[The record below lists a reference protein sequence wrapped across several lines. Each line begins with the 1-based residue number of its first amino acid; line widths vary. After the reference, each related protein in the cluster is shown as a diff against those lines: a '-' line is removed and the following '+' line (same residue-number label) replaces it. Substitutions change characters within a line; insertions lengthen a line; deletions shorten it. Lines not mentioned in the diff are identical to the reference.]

1 MKPVSRISR
10 LALLFFCVAAL
21 PAAARADVKIKSRSN
36 AGGQATESVT
46 YIKGKRQRT
55 EYGSAVS
62 IMQCDLRRSLQL
74 VVPTKSYTVTPF
86 GGNDTTAAA
95 GGAATAKTAGQPTT
109 RGGVVTSTYTSTDT
123 GERKQMFGYTARR
136 IKTSIVTESSPDSC
150 NPSKSR
156 MESDGWYI
164 DAAFVLDCATQAYS
178 GYVAPA
184 TAGGCRDQYRT
195 KQIGNAKLGYP
206 VMVTTT
212 MFDESGKP
220 SFTYTQEVV
229 EISKAVLDD
238 ALFEVP
244 ADYKEA
250 SSQQALYGA
259 GASSPSTDDEGAA
272 GGNVAGDGPNVNAP
286 SAAAAAAAGPKRAGV
301 VRVGVA
307 VTRAV
312 AAGNLTAESLS
323 QALREGFAGQLAG
336 PNVEVTALTSEFPQQ
351 IEEEA
356 RRKQCDFV
364 LYTAA
369 THKKGGGGGGF
380 GGFLKKA
387 APVVVGGSAESGGAS
402 QGFKSKD
409 ELTLEYSLQR
419 TGASVL
425 AASAT
430 LKAKA
435 KSDGEDLVGQLVG
448 QAAPAVAVELN
459 KK

>member
-1 MKPVSRISR
+1 
-10 LALLFFCVAAL
+10 
-21 PAAARADVKIKSRSN
+21 
-36 AGGQATESVT
+36 
-46 YIKGKRQRT
+46 
-55 EYGSAVS
+55 
-62 IMQCDLRRSLQL
+62 
-74 VVPTKSYTVTPF
+74 
-86 GGNDTTAAA
+86 
-95 GGAATAKTAGQPTT
+95 
-109 RGGVVTSTYTSTDT
+109 
-123 GERKQMFGYTARR
+123 
-136 IKTSIVTESSPDSC
+136 
-150 NPSKSR
+150 

-164 DAAFVLDCATQAYS
+164 DAAFAFNCDAQAYG
-178 GYVAPA
+178 GYVPPA

-195 KQIGNAKLGYP
+195 KQIGNAKTGYP

-220 SFTYTQEVV
+220 SFSFTQEVV

-259 GASSPSTDDEGAA
+259 GASSPSTADENA
-272 GGNVAGDGPNVNAP
+272 AGDGPNVNAP

-307 VTRAV
+307 VTKAV
-312 AAGNLTAESLS
+312 AAGNVTAEALS
-323 QALREGFAGQLAG
+323 QALREGFAGRLAG

-356 RRKQCDFV
+356 RRKECDFV

>member
-1 MKPVSRISR
+1 
-10 LALLFFCVAAL
+10 
-21 PAAARADVKIKSRSN
+21 
-36 AGGQATESVT
+36 
-46 YIKGKRQRT
+46 
-55 EYGSAVS
+55 
-62 IMQCDLRRSLQL
+62 
-74 VVPTKSYTVTPF
+74 
-86 GGNDTTAAA
+86 
-95 GGAATAKTAGQPTT
+95 
-109 RGGVVTSTYTSTDT
+109 
-123 GERKQMFGYTARR
+123 
-136 IKTSIVTESSPDSC
+136 
-150 NPSKSR
+150 
-156 MESDGWYI
+156 
-164 DAAFVLDCATQAYS
+164 
-178 GYVAPA
+178 
-184 TAGGCRDQYRT
+184 
-195 KQIGNAKLGYP
+195 
-206 VMVTTT
+206 
-212 MFDESGKP
+212 
-220 SFTYTQEVV
+220 
-229 EISKAVLDD
+229 
-238 ALFEVP
+238 
-244 ADYKEA
+244 
-250 SSQQALYGA
+250 
-259 GASSPSTDDEGAA
+259 
-272 GGNVAGDGPNVNAP
+272 
-286 SAAAAAAAGPKRAGV
+286 
-301 VRVGVA
+301 
-307 VTRAV
+307 
-312 AAGNLTAESLS
+312 
-323 QALREGFAGQLAG
+323 LREGFAGQLAG